1 MCIQQTAKYLIMSL
15 HLEMCVHV
23 EYTHSNF
30 KAVLEV
36 TAKQTMPYFFVVV
49 VDVVIMNKSY
59 FLQSDLYFY
68 LIGYLCYKLLLFS
81 LSSTT

>member
-1 MCIQQTAKYLIMSL
+1 MSL

-36 TAKQTMPYFFVVV
+36 TAKQTMPCFFVVVV
-49 VDVVIMNKSY
+49 VDVVIMNHSY